1 MIHATAG
8 SPLLFVSYARED
20 KELCR
25 RLVLMLG
32 LALKARGY
40 EVWWDQVMVAGP
52 WRDQIEGPLQRAA
65 AGLVLVSEH
74 SLTSP
79 FVMEEELPRL
89 LDRVVVAPVYGR
101 PCPWEA
107 VPAIA
112 RLQFLGST
120 EKALAELDEERGEL
134 AAALSALAK
143 QAPDF
148 LGLDPVVVE
157 QPLARAAAAAPA
169 AGDRAAAP
177 VASAEPG
184 GLYGVP
190 DLPDG
195 YFERTVELDQLR
207 SQLLSGRRSPFGVH
221 GAGGMGKTVL
231 ATALARHDTV
241 RRAYPDG
248 VFWIVLGERPDV
260 VAAQTA
266 LAGLAGIEAR
276 FRTAEEGRAALAQGL
291 SGRRLLLVI
300 DDAWSAADVESLL
313 VVDVTGR
320 ALVTTRHPL
329 VLARIRAQQA
339 VVDRLGPGEAQRFLA
354 HTTQVPEPLPPEAGQ
369 LVEAVGGV
377 VLALALVGATIAHG
391 ASWAEALA
399 GVRHAADVFSDESF
413 ANQFKAMHLA
423 WSALDRD
430 ARARYRELTVF
441 AEDVTVPAL
450 TVDRLWRHTA
460 GQDPQPSAALRSE
473 LAQRNLLTVVDGGG
487 LRFHDLQR
495 AFLQLQTRDSAL
507 AHRQLLA
514 AHAGAVSDPGRWSS
528 LPDDEPYLWDHLI
541 EHLIAAGEVT
551 ALEEVLA
558 DPVWLLR
565 RYHLHGPHAPE
576 ADLVRGVDALP
587 GFRLGARVLHRLRQ
601 VSHLLGTVVALG
613 DRALTLAHL
622 MEDLV
627 PTAGLNRL
635 LPPVRLRMSHHS
647 TAHTDALER
656 IITGHRGGVWTVA
669 WSPDGRQLASASLD
683 GTVRVWDTDAAGRQ
697 SAVLVSHDGAVRSVA
712 WSPDGDRL
720 ATGGDDGSVLLWAV
734 ATATTVATAVGAHQ
748 GSVWSVAWSPD
759 GRRLASVGTDATVRM
774 WDASG
779 LAPLEARTGHSGTVW
794 SVAWSPDGRALAS
807 AGADRAVLCWSAADA
822 LAPPLAVGR
831 HDGWAVSVAWAPDST
846 RLASGGDRTVRVWD
860 VRHPGQALSLLTG
873 HEGLVWSVEWS
884 HDGRLIA
891 SAGSDHMVRVC
902 DADGAGSSRVLAGH
916 QDHIWSVAWSPDDR
930 WLASGAHD
938 ETVHL
943 WNPNRA
949 GELPLAEASP
959 GRWVW
964 AVDLSPDG
972 RQLATGSESG
982 QIRVWDPDM
991 PGTPVTMV
999 ADLDGGV
1006 WTVAWSPDG
1015 RRLAAGGADRIVRV
1029 WDVADWAASPLSLA
1043 GSGGLLRSI
1052 MWSPDGR
1059 HVASASDDGTLRVWD
1074 LGAPESPPAAINRQ
1088 RERVRSRSVAWSP
1101 DGRRLASGHDDGSLR
1116 VWDAAAVQQRPVVR
1130 DGHVG
1135 RVESVAWSPDG
1146 QLVATGGYD
1155 GTVRI
1160 WPSDGGDAVVLADH
1174 SGPVNA
1180 VAFSPDSRRL
1190 VSGADDRTIR
1200 LWDVAQPAPVCA
1212 FGVGSMVCSLAWTG
1226 ARIAVGLATAWALV
1240 SVEEDG

>member
-1 MIHATAG
+1 MVRAMAG

-32 LALKARGY
+32 LVLKGRGY

-52 WRDQIEGPLQRAA
+52 WRDQIDGPLQRAA

-79 FVMEEELPRL
+79 FIMEEELPRL

-120 EKALAELDEERGEL
+120 ERALAELDEERGEL
-134 AAALSALAK
+134 AAALSAIAK
-143 QAPDF
+143 HAPDF
-148 LGLDPVVVE
+148 LGLDPVVAGW
-157 QPLARAAAAAPA
+157 PLAPAAAAAPA
-169 AGDRAAAP
+169 PDERAAAP
-177 VASAEPG
+177 VVTAEPG
-184 GLYGVP
+184 ALHGVP

-207 SQLLSGRRSPFGVH
+207 SQLLSGERSPFGLC

-231 ATALARHDTV
+231 ATALARHDSV

-266 LAGLAGIEAR
+266 FAVLAGIDAR
-276 FRTAEEGRAALAQGL
+276 FRTAEEGRAALAQAL

-329 VLARIRAQQA
+329 VLERIRARQA
-339 VVDRLGPGEAQRFLA
+339 VVDRLGAGEAQRFLA
-354 HTTQVPEPLPPEAGQ
+354 QTTQVPEPLPPEAGEM
-369 LVEAVGGV
+369 VEAVGGV
-377 VLALALVGATIAHG
+377 VLALALVGATVAHG

-399 GVRHAADVFSDESF
+399 GVRQAGDLFSDESF

-423 WSALDRD
+423 WRALDAD
-430 ARARYRELTVF
+430 TQARYRELAVF
-441 AEDVTVPAL
+441 PEDVTAPAL

-460 GQDPQPSAALRSE
+460 GYDPQSAAALRVE
-473 LAQRNLLTVVDGGG
+473 LAQRNLLTMVDGG

-495 AFLQLQTRDSAL
+495 AFLQLQTPDSAL
-507 AHRQLLA
+507 SHRQLLA
-514 AHAGAVSDPGRWSS
+514 AHAGVVSDPGRWSS
-528 LPDDEPYLWDHLI
+528 LADDEPYLWDHLV

-551 ALEEVLA
+551 ALEEVLV

-565 RYHLHGPHAPE
+565 RYHLHGLHAPE

-587 GFRLGARVLHRLRQ
+587 GFRHGARVLHRLRQ
-601 VSHLLGTVVALG
+601 VSHLLGTVVTLG

-627 PTAGLNRL
+627 PTNGLARL
-635 LPPVRLRMSHHS
+635 FPPVRLRMGHHS

-656 IITGHRGGVWTVA
+656 IITGHGGGVWTVA
-669 WSPDGRQLASASLD
+669 WSPDGRQLASSSLD
-683 GTVRVWDTDAAGRQ
+683 GTVRLWDTDAAGRQ
-697 SAVLVSHDGAVRSVA
+697 SAVLVNDGGAVRSVA

-720 ATGGDDGSVLLWAV
+720 ATGGDDGSVLLWSL
-734 ATATTVATAVGAHQ
+734 ATGTTVAAVEAHR

-759 GRRLASVGTDATVRM
+759 GRRLASAGTDATVRV
-774 WDASG
+774 WDASD
-779 LAPLEARTGHSGTVW
+779 LAPLAAHTGHIGTVW

-807 AGADRAVLCWSAADA
+807 AGADRAVLCWSAVDA

-831 HDGWAVSVAWAPDST
+831 HDGWAVSVAWAPDSS

-860 VRHPGQALSLLTG
+860 VRQPAQGPSLLTG
-873 HEGLVWSVEWS
+873 HEGLVWSVDWS
-884 HDGRLIA
+884 HDGRRIA
-891 SAGSDHMVRVC
+891 SAGSDHMVRVW
-902 DADGAGSSRVLAGH
+902 DAGGAGESRVLAGH

-930 WLASGAHD
+930 WLASGAND
-938 ETVHL
+938 ETVQV
-943 WNPNRA
+943 WSPDRA
-949 GELPLAEASP
+949 GEPPLGEASP

-964 AVDLSPDG
+964 AVDWSPGGG
-972 RQLATGSESG
+972 RLATGSESG

-991 PGTPVTMV
+991 PGNPVTVV

-1015 RRLAAGGADRIVRV
+1015 HRLAAGGADRIVRV
-1029 WDVADWAASPLSLA
+1029 WDGANWAVAPLALA

-1074 LGAPESPPAAINRQ
+1074 LGAPGSPPAAMGQ
-1088 RERVRSRSVAWSP
+1088 ERERVRSRSVAWSP

-1116 VWDAAAVQQRPVVR
+1116 VWDAAAARQRPLVR

-1146 QLVATGGYD
+1146 HLVASGGYD

-1160 WPSDGGDAVVLADH
+1160 WPADGGDAVVLADH
-1174 SGPVNA
+1174 FGPVNA
-1180 VAFSPDSRRL
+1180 VAFSPDGRRL
-1190 VSGADDRTIR
+1190 LSGADDRTIR
-1200 LWDVAQPAPVCA
+1200 LWDVAQRSPVCA
-1212 FGVGSMVCSLAWTG
+1212 FGVGSIVCSLAWAG
-1226 ARIAVGLATAWALV
+1226 ERIAAGLATAWALV
-1240 SVEEDG
+1240 SVEDDE